1 MYHSHNFAWHYH
13 NIGLYVPTIQT
24 TESKKVLMNKAK
36 FSNQNLYDKDVINL
50 DIYDMHINAGNDKS
64 Q

>member
-1 MYHSHNFAWHYH
+1 
-13 NIGLYVPTIQT
+13 
-24 TESKKVLMNKAK
+24 MNKAK